1 MKYDLEKLKSLVES
15 GDKASLN
22 DYLYKAI
29 EKEDVA
35 LVQKVNTDVRSEI
48 DSIKDT
54 HHTKALE
61 TWKSNNLQALI
72 DEEVKKLNPEQTD
85 EQKRIAALEKEI
97 AETKAA
103 AVRDKL
109 TAEYTRLATNDKI
122 PVGLLD
128 LVIGSDEES
137 TKANYTK
144 LVETYNK
151 ALQVAVEEKFKAGGR
166 NPGAG
171 SGSGKDDEGAF
182 GKELAAGKTDT
193 KTIVEAQQNYF
204 G

>member
-1 MKYDLEKLKSLVES
+1 MKITLEQLRTLVEGGDQAALESYIKSGLEKSDMPSVLDTNKEIKSYFDAE
-15 GDKASLN
+15 
-22 DYLYKAI
+22 
-29 EKEDVA
+29 
-35 LVQKVNTDVRSEI
+35 
-48 DSIKDT
+48 KDT
-54 HHTKALE
+54 HHNKALE
-61 TWKSNNLQALI
+61 TWKSNHLQGLI
-72 DEEVKKLNPEQTD
+72 DEELKKANPELTD

-97 AETKAA
+97 AETKSAA
-103 AVRDKL
+103 IRDKL
-109 TAEYTRLATNDKI
+109 TAEYTKLATNDKI

-128 LVIGSDEES
+128 LVIGADEES
-137 TKANYTK
+137 TKANYSK
-144 LVETYNK
+144 LAETYNK

-171 SGSGKDDEGAF
+171 SGGKDDEGAF